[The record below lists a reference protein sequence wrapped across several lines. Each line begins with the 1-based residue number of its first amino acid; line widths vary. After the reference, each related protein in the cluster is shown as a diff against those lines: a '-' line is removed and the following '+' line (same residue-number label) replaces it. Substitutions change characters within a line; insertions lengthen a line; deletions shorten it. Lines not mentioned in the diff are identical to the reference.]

1 MVSTLLKIAG
11 LPAELLARADKILTQ
26 LESQGTES
34 PAPMRETSAVTEQM
48 SLFDAPAEHPILAEL
63 AKLDVYNMTPMQAMN
78 VLVELK
84 QNYKKNPTHVLNC
97 TPKVGQ
103 KKSNFWGVLL

>member
-1 MVSTLLKIAG
+1 M
-11 LPAELLARADKILTQ
+11 TQ
-26 LESQGTES
+26 LENQGTES
-34 PAPMRETSAVTEQM
+34 PAPMRETSDVTEQM

-84 QNYKKNPTHVLNC
+84 QKL
-97 TPKVGQ
+97 
-103 KKSNFWGVLL
+103 